1 MSDLDKQLLKLYQ
14 MLEEVLDDIKEDVKV
29 DKEDKPIIIPGKIY
43 EDICNELGTE
53 EIDLMGIS

>member
-29 DKEDKPIIIPGKIY
+29 DKEDTPIMIPSEVY
-43 EDICNELGTE
+43 EDICDELGTE
-53 EIDLMGIS
+53 EINLMGIS